1 MSQMINNLDIQSLSP
16 AERIVL
22 VEQIWD
28 SIVAE
33 EDALEV
39 TQAQKEELDRRS
51 AAHEA
56 NPVEGSTWEAVKSR
70 LQGER

>member
-1 MSQMINNLDIQSLSP
+1 MSQTINNLDIQSLSP

-22 VEQIWD
+22 VERIWD

-39 TQAQKEELDRRS
+39 TQAQKEELDRRI

-56 NPVEGSTWEAVKSR
+56 NPDEGSTWEEVKPR
-70 LQGER
+70 LQGEN